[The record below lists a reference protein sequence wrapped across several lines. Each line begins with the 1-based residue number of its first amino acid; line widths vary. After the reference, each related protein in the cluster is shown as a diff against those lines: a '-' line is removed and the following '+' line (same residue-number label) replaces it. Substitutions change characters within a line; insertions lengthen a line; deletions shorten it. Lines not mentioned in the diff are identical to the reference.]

1 MLDTVLKQIYV
12 AANLQEGQIYS
23 NFDAVLQQYVVHI
36 LNKSKHVG
44 FTWDHV
50 YIFPCGIRASLIG
63 KLLIGKFFYICG
75 LILKWYLLNI
85 WHSE

>member
-23 NFDAVLQQYVVHI
+23 NFDAVLQQYVVHV

-44 FTWDHV
+44 FT
-50 YIFPCGIRASLIG
+50 
-63 KLLIGKFFYICG
+63 
-75 LILKWYLLNI
+75 
-85 WHSE
+85 